1 MATDISSMCAD
12 CPMKLASP
20 LLLLLLVAVPLLLA
34 LMVRDSHR
42 RTVRLSRLVDLGLV
56 PILVAGASDGRR
68 RQRNVLALVAIA
80 AAVVALAGP
89 LHTSAPRLLPRQ
101 GLDVLFVVDVSRSM
115 RARDVLPDR
124 LERTKAEIAAA
135 LPQLAEH
142 RVGVVAFAGTA
153 FLQVPLT
160 TDAEAARLFLSD
172 LAPET
177 VPQGGSDLLGGLQVA
192 SNAFAAEDEANGA
205 DVGADRVGRTGR
217 VVVVLSDGEDHD
229 LLSDS
234 GAEGLAAVSASL
246 KALGATVV
254 VIGVGSTLGEPIPV
268 LNERGEVSGYVK
280 DRRGATVVTRM
291 SPEVLGKA
299 AAALGGVFVD
309 GTASPDLG
317 MTDVFARV
325 ATLEKRE
332 LEARTIV
339 DLEDASA
346 PAVFVAL
353 LALLGWLLLPERA
366 RSPA

>member
-1 MATDISSMCAD
+1 
-12 CPMKLASP
+12 MKLASP
-20 LLLLLLVAVPLLLA
+20 LLLLLLLALPLLLA
-34 LMVRDSHR
+34 LMVRDTR
-42 RTVRLSRLVDLGLV
+42 RRRGRLSKLADLGLL
-56 PILVAGASDGRR
+56 PALVTGASDGRR
-68 RQRNVLALVAIA
+68 RQRNVLALLAVFAL
-80 AAVVALAGP
+80 VVAVAGP
-89 LHTSAPRLLPRQ
+89 MKTAAPRLLPRQ

-177 VPQGGSDLLGGLQVA
+177 VPQGGSALQAGLEVA
-192 SNAFAAEDEANGA
+192 ANAFAAEDEAKGA
-205 DVGADRVGRTGR
+205 DNATDRVGKAGR

-229 LLSDS
+229 LL
-234 GAEGLAAVSASL
+234 GNNGEGLDAIGKRL
-246 KALGATVV
+246 QGLGASVV
-254 VIGVGSTLGEPIPV
+254 VIGVGSTLGEPIPM
-268 LNERGEVSGYVK
+268 LNDRGEVSGYVK
-280 DRRGATVVTRM
+280 DRKGATVVTRM

-299 AAALGGVFVD
+299 ATALGGVFVD
-309 GTASPDLG
+309 GTSTPDLG
-317 MTDVFARV
+317 MTEVFARI

-339 DLEDASA
+339 DLEDFSA
-346 PAVFVAL
+346 PAVAFAL
-353 LALLGWLLLPERA
+353 LCLLGWLLRAERVG
-366 RSPA
+366 STP

>member
-1 MATDISSMCAD
+1 
-12 CPMKLASP
+12 MKLASP
-20 LLLLLLVAVPLLLA
+20 ILLFLLVAVPVLLA
-34 LMVRDSHR
+34 LMVRDTR
-42 RTVRLSRLVDLGLV
+42 RRSVRLARLVDLGLV
-56 PILVAGASDGRR
+56 QVLVSGASDGRR
-68 RQRNVLALVAIA
+68 RQRNILALVAVA
-80 AAVVALAGP
+80 AAVFALAGP

-177 VPQGGSDLLGGLQVA
+177 VPQGGSDLRGGLEVA
-192 SNAFAAEDEANGA
+192 RNAFAAEDETRGVVDSAS
-205 DVGADRVGRTGR
+205 RVGRAGR
-217 VVVVLSDGEDHD
+217 VVVVMSDGEDHD
-229 LLSDS
+229 LLGDS
-234 GAEGLAAVSASL
+234 GDGLAEVGASL
-246 KALGATVV
+246 KALGASVV
-254 VIGVGSTLGEPIPV
+254 IIGVGSTLGEPIPV
-268 LNERGEVSGYVK
+268 LNERGEVAGYVK

-299 AAALGGVFVD
+299 ATALGGIFVD
-309 GTASPDLG
+309 GAASPDLG

-325 ATLEKRE
+325 ASLEKRE

-346 PAVFVAL
+346 PVVLVAL
-353 LALLGWLLLPERA
+353 LALLGWLVIAERP
-366 RSPA
+366 RSAA